1 MSKKRGVRLILTP
14 LYVNISI
21 CIRMLILYLI
31 SQLET
36 NMAAKTV
43 TIESKDYV
51 FNTLKE
57 AQRYY
62 DAIVKELYNAKLT
75 LTKGQDFEDL
85 KWIYTTYCGYT
96 NHNVDRLKESD
107 IVGFKGISTVQQK
120 GGQYIPTECA
130 AVIFSNG
137 TEEEFFTDKAL
148 KEIAIK
154 QNPR

>member
-1 MSKKRGVRLILTP
+1 
-14 LYVNISI
+14 
-21 CIRMLILYLI
+21 
-31 SQLET
+31 
-36 NMAAKTV
+36 MAAKTV

-75 LTKGQDFEDL
+75 LTTGQDFEDL
-85 KWIYTTYCGYT
+85 KWIYKTYCNYT
-96 NHNVDRLKESD
+96 KQNVEQLKESD

-130 AVIFSNG
+130 AVIFSDG
-137 TEEEFFTDKAL
+137 TEEEFFTDKAI
-148 KEIAIK
+148 KEIASQ

>member
-1 MSKKRGVRLILTP
+1 MS
-14 LYVNISI
+14 
-21 CIRMLILYLI
+21 
-31 SQLET
+31 
-36 NMAAKTV
+36 AKTV

-62 DAIVKELYNAKLT
+62 DAIVKELYDAKLT
-75 LTKGQDFEDL
+75 LTTGQDFEDL
-85 KWIYTTYCGYT
+85 KWIYSSYCNYT
-96 NHNVDRLKESD
+96 NHNLDKLGSSD

-120 GGQYIPTECA
+120 GGQYIPTECCA
-130 AVIFSNG
+130 IIFSDG
-137 TEEEFFTDKAL
+137 KEEEFFTDKAI

>member
-1 MSKKRGVRLILTP
+1 MV
-14 LYVNISI
+14 
-21 CIRMLILYLI
+21 
-31 SQLET
+31 
-36 NMAAKTV
+36 AKTV

-57 AQRYY
+57 AQKYY
-62 DAIVKELYNAKLT
+62 DAIVKELYDTKLT
-75 LTKGQDFEDL
+75 LTTGQDFDDL
-85 KWIYTTYCGYT
+85 KWIYSSYCSYI

-120 GGQYIPTECA
+120 GGQYIPTECCA
-130 AVIFSNG
+130 IIFSDG
-137 TEEEFFTDKAL
+137 SSKCTEEEFFTDKAI

>member
-1 MSKKRGVRLILTP
+1 MT
-14 LYVNISI
+14 
-21 CIRMLILYLI
+21 
-31 SQLET
+31 
-36 NMAAKTV
+36 AKTV

-51 FNTLKE
+51 FSTLKE
-57 AQRYY
+57 AQKYY
-62 DAIVKELYNAKLT
+62 DAIVKELYDAKLI

-120 GGQYIPTECA
+120 GGQYIPTECCA
-130 AVIFSNG
+130 IIFSDG
-137 TEEEFFTDKAL
+137 SSKCTEEEFFTDKAI

>member
-1 MSKKRGVRLILTP
+1 
-14 LYVNISI
+14 
-21 CIRMLILYLI
+21 
-31 SQLET
+31 
-36 NMAAKTV
+36 MAAKTV

-51 FNTLKE
+51 FSTLKE
-57 AQRYY
+57 AQKYY

-75 LTKGQDFEDL
+75 LTTGQDFEDL
-85 KWIYTTYCGYT
+85 KWIYTTYCSYT

-107 IVGFKGISTVQQK
+107 IIGFKGIRTIREK
-120 GGQYIPTECA
+120 GGQYIPTECCA
-130 AVIFSNG
+130 IIFSDSSSNL

>member
-1 MSKKRGVRLILTP
+1 
-14 LYVNISI
+14 
-21 CIRMLILYLI
+21 
-31 SQLET
+31 
-36 NMAAKTV
+36 MAAKTV

-57 AQRYY
+57 AQKYY
-62 DAIVKELYNAKLT
+62 DAIVKELYDAKLT
-75 LTKGQDFEDL
+75 LTTGQDFEDL

-96 NHNVDRLKESD
+96 NHNLDKLGNSD

-130 AVIFSNG
+130 AIIFSDDSFNY
-137 TEEEFFTDKAL
+137 TEEEFFTDKAI
-148 KEIAIK
+148 KEIASQ

>member
-1 MSKKRGVRLILTP
+1 MS
-14 LYVNISI
+14 
-21 CIRMLILYLI
+21 
-31 SQLET
+31 
-36 NMAAKTV
+36 AKTV

-62 DAIVKELYNAKLT
+62 DAIVKELYDAKLT
-75 LTKGQDFEDL
+75 LTTGQDFEDL
-85 KWIYTTYCGYT
+85 KWIYTTYSDCNKST
-96 NHNVDRLKESD
+96 RLNESD

-130 AVIFSNG
+130 AIIFSDG
-137 TEEEFFTDKAL
+137 TEEEFFTDKAI
-148 KEIAIK
+148 KEIASQ